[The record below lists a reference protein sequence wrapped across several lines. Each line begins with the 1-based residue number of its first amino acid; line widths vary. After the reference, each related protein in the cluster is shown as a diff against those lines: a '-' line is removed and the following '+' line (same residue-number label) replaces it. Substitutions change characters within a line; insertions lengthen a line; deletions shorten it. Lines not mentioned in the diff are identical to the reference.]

1 MLKNRLLKL
10 LPILLALLLVFT
22 VSVFAAMADPEEETS
37 EAVSEETTA
46 DETSAEEASDTAS
59 EETSGTASEETS
71 GTASEETSK
80 AASEATSSAASET
93 SETSAPADDRDH
105 KEASNI
111 PWKLIITVAVILVI
125 AAVLFI
131 LAKTNSKLG
140 QKIAKFFKDYKSE
153 IGKISWMSRKDL
165 LRSTLVV
172 LAVLIIASVAIG
184 LLDYGFSALVKL
196 LSSIG

>member
-1 MLKNRLLKL
+1 MLKNRLLKV
-10 LPILLALLLVFT
+10 LPVLLALLLVFT
-22 VSVFAAMADPEEETS
+22 VSVFATVAEEES
-37 EAVSEETTA
+37 ASADETTEA
-46 DETSAEEASDTAS
+46 TSAEETTSKDASDASDAS
-59 EETSGTASEETS
+59 EGTS
-71 GTASEETSK
+71 
-80 AASEATSSAASET
+80 SEAAAES
-93 SETSAPADDRDH
+93 SAPAEDH
-105 KEASNI
+105 DHEDESKPSNI
-111 PWKLIITVAVILVI
+111 PWKLIITVAVIVVI

-172 LAVLIIASVAIG
+172 LAVLIVAAVAIG
-184 LLDYGFSALVKL
+184 LLDFVFSELVKL

>member
-10 LPILLALLLVFT
+10 LPVLLALLLVFT
-22 VSVFAAMADPEEETS
+22 VSVFAAFAEPEDESSDVTTEETS
-37 EAVSEETTA
+37 S
-46 DETSAEEASDTAS
+46 DETSAEESSEASD
-59 EETSGTASEETS
+59 ETS
-71 GTASEETSK
+71 
-80 AASEATSSAASET
+80 SEATSSEETSSEATSSET
-93 SETSAPADDRDH
+93 TSSETTSSGESTQAPAEDDDDSG
-105 KEASNI
+105 EQAPSNI

-125 AAVLFI
+125 VALLFI
-131 LAKTNSKLG
+131 LAKTNTKFG

-172 LAVLIIASVAIG
+172 LAVLIVAAVVIG
-184 LLDYGFSALVKL
+184 LLDFGFSALVRL

>member
-1 MLKNRLLKL
+1 MLKNRLLKV
-10 LPILLALLLVFT
+10 LPVLLALLLVFT
-22 VSVFAAMADPEEETS
+22 LSVFATLAEGEEDAS
-37 EAVSEETTA
+37 DVASDVASEETTA
-46 DETSAEEASDTAS
+46 EETSAADESAGA
-59 EETSGTASEETS
+59 TSN
-71 GTASEETSK
+71 
-80 AASEATSSAASET
+80 ATSSAAT
-93 SETSAPADDRDH
+93 ETSAPADDHDH

-153 IGKISWMSRKDL
+153 IGKISWMPRKDL
-165 LRSTLVV
+165 VRSTLVV
-172 LAVLIIASVAIG
+172 LAVLIVASVVIG
-184 LLDYGFSALVKL
+184 LLDYGFSALVRL